1 MTARIALL
9 LLPLAAIAACSGVPM
24 REGEQKELDRYQ
36 PYAGQPIREFST
48 LQRVSGWNSVAR
60 DKLVVWTGIN
70 EAYLLT
76 VATPCT
82 NLEFANHIAFSTH
95 TSTIS
100 TFDSVL
106 LGRNERCPITEI
118 RPIDY
123 KRMKEDLRQKEAK

>member
-60 DKLVVWTGIN
+60 DKIVVWTGIN
-70 EAYLLT
+70 DAYLIT
-76 VATPCT
+76 VATPCS
-82 NLEFANHIAFSTH
+82 NLEFANRIGFSSH

-100 TFDSVL
+100 TLDFVM
-106 LGRNERCPITEI
+106 LGHNERCPITEI

-123 KRMKEDLRQKEAK
+123 KRMKEDMRQKAK